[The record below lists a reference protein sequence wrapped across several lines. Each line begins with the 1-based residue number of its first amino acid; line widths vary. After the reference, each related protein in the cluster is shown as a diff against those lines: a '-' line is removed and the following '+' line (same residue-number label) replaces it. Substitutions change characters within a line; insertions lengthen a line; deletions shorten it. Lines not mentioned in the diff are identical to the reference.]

1 MPRMDVPGYLPVAEG
16 RSRTGIRD
24 VTILFDTVATLK
36 VPRLRLGYG
45 AARPCCNARA
55 ARGGLS
61 THGHHTSS
69 HVPVRTGGR
78 ANPPSDF
85 L

>member
-36 VPRLRLGYG
+36 VPPTTWVYR
-45 AARPCCNARA
+45 ARPCCNARA